1 MAQYCTNCGTQLL
14 TNANFCKKCG
24 TEVRHKQKSAPSGR
38 VIHQNV
44 SKRERI
50 ISKNKQGFKL
60 SNSAYFII
68 AIIIIGGISYF
79 TLYSS
84 KGNPIIKNQAQVLEE
99 VSYPSISTT
108 MYNIA
113 SVVRDG
119 KVIIPLDVVKEKKFV
134 AFNYEGK
141 YSVVPLLAYISE
153 EGKLVTAIS
162 MCEPCNSKSFHI
174 KEDEII
180 CNSCGTTW
188 KLNNLEAVS
197 GACGKYPPDPLP
209 SVVVGN
215 EIQIDEAR
223 VVNWTRRI

>member
-1 MAQYCTNCGTQLL
+1 MAQYCTSCGTQLL

-24 TEVRHKQKSAPSGR
+24 TEVKQGKRA
-38 VIHQNV
+38 IHQ
-44 SKRERI
+44 SSAKREKI
-50 ISKNKQGFKL
+50 IAKNKQGFKL
-60 SNSAYFII
+60 SNSAYVVI

-79 TLYSS
+79 TISSS
-84 KGNPIIKNQAQVLEE
+84 KENPILKNQAQVLEG
-99 VSYPSISTT
+99 VSYPSSSTT

-113 SVVRDG
+113 SVVKDG
-119 KVIIPLDVVKEKKFV
+119 KVVIPLDVVKEKKFV
-134 AFNYEGK
+134 AFNYEGQF
-141 YSVVPLLAYISE
+141 SVVPLLAYISE

-174 KEDEII
+174 KGDEII

-188 KLNNLEAVS
+188 KVNNLEAVS

-209 SVVVGN
+209 SIVVGN